1 MSLSLP
7 SDLPDDYT
15 YVSVGKSSFEW
26 RKYTWESAVCKL
38 FAMAIGKM
46 RMCGRTDLQIF
57 ERIRVKIMDL
67 Y

>member
-1 MSLSLP
+1 MIILMFPLAKAVSSEGNTHGSRLSV
-7 SDLPDDYT
+7 
-15 YVSVGKSSFEW
+15 VSCVW
-26 RKYTWESAVCKL
+26 L

-67 Y
+67 D